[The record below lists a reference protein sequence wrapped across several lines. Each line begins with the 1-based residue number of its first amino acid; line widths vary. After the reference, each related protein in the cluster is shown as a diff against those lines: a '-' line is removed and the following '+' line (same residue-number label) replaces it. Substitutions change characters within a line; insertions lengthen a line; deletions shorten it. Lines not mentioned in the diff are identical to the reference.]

1 MICAAKKEDNKCDEI
16 ATSLLTCSVCIS
28 WLLVTNFLADVHTN
42 VFYSNERWYWFWIPT
57 EIPKQPKSF
66 ICCSNLMIVFIVVFL
81 NFVRFIYWQIM
92 NLKIFAIRKSDYNQ
106 LFFSFTY
113 IQSMI
118 LMLSTWSFIYHKF
131 AINFAKPCN
140 I

>member
-66 ICCSNLMIVFIVVFL
+66 ICCSNLMIVFIVVFW
-81 NFVRFIYWQIM
+81 NFARLSIGKLWVW
-92 NLKIFAIRKSDYNQ
+92 KILQWANRTTI
-106 LFFSFTY
+106 FSFRC